1 MEADCIIVGA
11 GGSGAPLAARL
22 SEDPGRRVL
31 LLEAGPA
38 YASRDQYPPELLD
51 AGTIQAAMPGHP
63 NNWSFPGQLTPALS
77 YAIARGKTAGGSTA
91 VNGGYFVRAR
101 QEDFASWEAAG
112 GPDWSASSV
121 GAFYA
126 RLETDRQF
134 GDLPGHGSDGP
145 MTIDRPP
152 QDHKITRAF
161 REAAHQLG
169 FPEEPDK
176 NGGQLPGV
184 GPLPMNVAGG
194 VRLNTALA
202 YLEPAAGRENLTVL
216 GGTLVRRVLFEG
228 TRATGVEVERD
239 GRVSVLRSPEII
251 LCTGAIKT
259 AHLLLLS
266 GIGPRKELA
275 AHGIAP
281 LIHSPGVGRNFT
293 DHPEVSVRWRP
304 RRGVVDNSLP
314 RAMESCLNFSSGLPG
329 GAAWGDLE
337 ILPLLKP
344 TGYLL
349 SGSEQSMSLGI
360 RPALRH
366 PLRTF
371 GALRSIPVRRL
382 LQDWR
387 HQDELEFLVALQ
399 SETAR
404 GQLTLQSA
412 DPNEPPRLDY
422 HYLSTAE
429 DRERMRLAVRTA
441 AALLSSAAFRP
452 LSRGISEP
460 SADILADDSLLDD
473 WVQSRL
479 GTALHLSGTA
489 KMGPAENPE
498 AVVDPYGRV
507 HGVQGLRVAD
517 CSVLPSVTLRGPAAT
532 AVMIGEFA
540 AHHFRAGTRRPDGRP
555 AA

>member
-1 MEADCIIVGA
+1 MDADCIVVGA

-22 SEDPGRRVL
+22 SEDPARRVL

-63 NNWSFPGQLTPALS
+63 NNWSFPGQLTPALA

-101 QEDFASWEAAG
+101 QEDFDRWETAA
-112 GPDWSASSV
+112 GPDWSAARM
-121 GAFYA
+121 GEFYA

-134 GDLPGHGSDGP
+134 AHLPGHGSEGP
-145 MTIDRPP
+145 MLIERPP
-152 QDHKITRAF
+152 QEHPITRAF
-161 REAAHQLG
+161 REAAHTLG
-169 FPEEPDK
+169 FPDEPDK
-176 NGGQLPGV
+176 NGSQLPGV
-184 GPLPMNVAGG
+184 GPLPMNVADG

-202 YLEPAAGRENLTVL
+202 YLEPAAGRKNLTVQ
-216 GGTLVRRVLFEG
+216 GGTLVRRILFEG
-228 TRATGVEVERD
+228 TRAAGVEVERS
-239 GRVSVLRSPEII
+239 GKVSELRCPRIF
-251 LCTGAIKT
+251 LCAGAIQT

-266 GIGPRKELA
+266 GIGSTEDLA
-275 AHGIAP
+275 AHSIAP
-281 LIHSPGVGRNFT
+281 VVHRPGVGRNFT

-304 RRGVVDNSLP
+304 RRGVVDNALP

-329 GAAWGDLE
+329 SAASGDLE

-371 GALRSIPVRRL
+371 RALRSIPVRRL

-387 HQDELEFLVALQ
+387 HQDELELLVALQ

-412 DPNEPPRLDY
+412 DPHEPPRLDY

-429 DRERMRLAVRTA
+429 DRARMRLAVRTA
-441 AALLSSAAFRP
+441 AALLATAAFRP

-460 SADILADDSLLDD
+460 SPDILAADNLLDD
-473 WVQSRL
+473 WVQTRL

-489 KMGPAENPE
+489 KMGPAEDPE
-498 AVVDPYGRV
+498 AVVDPYGKV

-517 CSVLPSVTLRGPAAT
+517 TSVLPTVPLRGPAAT

-540 AHHFRAGTRRPDGRP
+540 AHHVRAGTRPCTN
-555 AA
+555 

>member
-1 MEADCIIVGA
+1 
-11 GGSGAPLAARL
+11 
-22 SEDPGRRVL
+22 
-31 LLEAGPA
+31 
-38 YASRDQYPPELLD
+38 
-51 AGTIQAAMPGHP
+51 MPGHP
-63 NNWSFPGQLTPALS
+63 SNWSFPGQLTPALA

-101 QEDFASWEAAG
+101 QEDFESWETAG
-112 GPDWSASSV
+112 GPDWSAARM
-121 GAFYA
+121 GEFYA

-134 GDLPGHGSDGP
+134 GDLPGHGSAGP
-145 MTIDRPP
+145 MLIERPP
-152 QDHKITRAF
+152 QGHPITRAF
-161 REAAHQLG
+161 REAARKLG
-169 FPEEPDK
+169 FADEPDK
-176 NGGQLPGV
+176 NGGQPPGV
-184 GPLPMNVAGG
+184 GPLPMNVADG
-194 VRLNTALA
+194 VRFNTALA

-216 GGTLVRRVLFEG
+216 GGTLVRRILFEG
-228 TRATGVEVERD
+228 TRAVGVEVERD
-239 GRVSVLRSPEII
+239 GKASVLRSPEII
-251 LCTGAIKT
+251 LCAGAIKT

-266 GIGPRKELA
+266 GIGSTEELG
-275 AHGIAP
+275 AHGIATVADR
-281 LIHSPGVGRNFT
+281 PGVGRNFT

-314 RAMESCLNFSSGLPG
+314 RAMESCLNFPSGLPG
-329 GAAWGDLE
+329 GAASGDLE
-337 ILPLLKP
+337 IMPLLKP

-349 SGSEQSMSLGI
+349 SGSEQAMSLGI

-371 GALRSIPVRRL
+371 RALRSIPVRRL

-399 SETAR
+399 SETSR

-412 DPNEPPRLDY
+412 DPNDPPRLDY

-441 AALLSSAAFRP
+441 AALLTSASFRP

-460 SADILADDSLLDD
+460 SPDILADDRLLDD

-489 KMGPAENPE
+489 KMGPAEDPE

-507 HGVQGLRVAD
+507 HGTQGLRVAD
-517 CSVLPSVTLRGPAAT
+517 TSVLPTVPLRGPAAT

-540 AHHFRAGTRRPDGRP
+540 AHHVRGGTR
-555 AA
+555 

>member
-1 MEADCIIVGA
+1 MDADCIVVGA

-38 YASRDQYPPELLD
+38 YASREEYPPELLD
-51 AGTIQAAMPGHP
+51 AGTLQAAMPGHP
-63 NNWSFPGQLTPALS
+63 SNWSFPGQLTPALA

-101 QEDFASWEAAG
+101 AEDFDRWESAG

-121 GAFYA
+121 EEFYA

-134 GDLPGHGSDGP
+134 GGRPGHGSGGP
-145 MTIDRPP
+145 MLIERPP
-152 QDHKITRAF
+152 QDHPISRAF

-169 FPEEPDK
+169 FPDEPDK

-194 VRLNTALA
+194 VRWNTALA
-202 YLEPAAGRENLTVL
+202 YLEPAAGRDNLTVQ
-216 GGTLVRRVLFEG
+216 GSTLVRRILFEG
-228 TRATGVEVERD
+228 TRATGVEVEHD
-239 GRVSVLRSPEII
+239 GEVSVLRSPEII
-251 LCTGAIKT
+251 LCAGAIKT

-266 GIGPRKELA
+266 GIGPPEDLA
-275 AHGIAP
+275 AHGITAVA
-281 LIHSPGVGRNFT
+281 HRPGVGRGFT

-329 GAAWGDLE
+329 GAASGDLE

-371 GALRSIPVRRL
+371 RALRSIPVKRL

-412 DPNEPPRLDY
+412 DPNEAPRLDY

-429 DRERMRLAVRTA
+429 DLERMRLAVRTA
-441 AALLSSAAFRP
+441 AALLSSASFRP

-460 SADILADDSLLDD
+460 SADILADDRQLDD
-473 WVQSRL
+473 WLRSRL

-489 KMGPAENPE
+489 KMGPAEEPE

-517 CSVLPSVTLRGPAAT
+517 TSMLPAVPLRGPAAT

-540 AHHFRAGTRRPDGRP
+540 AHHIRAGR
-555 AA
+555 